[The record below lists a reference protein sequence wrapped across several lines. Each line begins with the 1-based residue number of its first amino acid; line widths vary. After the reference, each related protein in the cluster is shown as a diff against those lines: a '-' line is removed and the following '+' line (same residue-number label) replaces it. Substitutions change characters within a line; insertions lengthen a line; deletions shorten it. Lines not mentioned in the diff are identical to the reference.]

1 MGRFLGHRKR
11 LLQGWVRLF
20 LRYNRNSSRGW
31 QECPFLAKHILLPIN
46 GEQNCLDITAC
57 LWNLVTSWGWWKWPD
72 QHLPPKYRPARPS
85 LLLPPNFKVQ
95 ARASAGPTVPTIHRV
110 ALGKEEW
117 LFCQEYQTVVAGPD
131 EHFTGRGKMLKE
143 ELWPGREGGSNMKTV
158 W

>member
-85 LLLPPNFKVQ
+85 LLLPPNFKGKTDKTDDSLMRNTNGQYIDNTRQVKKNLWQ
-95 ARASAGPTVPTIHRV
+95 ELLARMWLKQRYLFHRQW
-110 ALGKEEW
+110 ECY
-117 LFCQEYQTVVAGPD
+117 LFLE
-131 EHFTGRGKMLKE
+131 K
-143 ELWPGREGGSNMKTV
+143 
-158 W
+158 